1 MSENTAT
8 ETGADSST
16 DVATDGGV
24 SEEGELS
31 DVERE
36 EQIDYLDVEINLLK
50 PATPFMRD
58 HLKIIWTGFI
68 IWTFTTF
75 GPITLTRIAPETMTS
90 TMPVLEFPLHYFLIA
105 VGGPSAALLLS
116 VWYARKRDQIDKK
129 YGIEQ
134 PTPETTPTE
143 TTDED
148 VAATDG
154 GVRE

>member
-1 MSENTAT
+1 MTDND
-8 ETGADSST
+8 TGDEREA
-16 DVATDGGV
+16 VPDGGMT
-24 SEEGELS
+24 

-36 EQIDYLDVEINLLK
+36 QDIDYMDVEINLLK

-58 HLKIIWTGFI
+58 HLKVIWTGAI

-75 GPITLTRIAPETMTS
+75 GPITLTRIAPDVMTQ
-90 TMPVLEFPLHYFLIA
+90 TMPALGFPLHYFLIA
-105 VGGPSAALLLS
+105 IISPSAALLLS

-134 PTPETTPTE
+134 SLTGDTPATE
-143 TTDED
+143 TADDD

-154 GVRE
+154 GVSE